1 MANEK
6 VYETVEGSFEEEN
19 KPHIDVE
26 YSYSD
31 VDDTNFWIEFDGKP
45 IEVEKVPLEERIKV
59 AEAIKKNIDEMVNQ
73 KQQKRG

>member
-6 VYETVEGSFEEEN
+6 VHETVEGSFEEEN
-19 KPHIDVE
+19 KPHVDVE

-31 VDDTNFWIEFDGKP
+31 VDDKDLGIAFDGKP

-59 AEAIKKNIDEMVNQ
+59 AEEVKKNLDEMVNQ
-73 KQQKRG
+73 RQQKRG